1 MKRLYIILCA
11 FFLSLSIGA
20 QTKDA
25 ATVYSEFQQLN
36 NILKT
41 TDAYSEEHQ
50 QAMQK
55 MLQLY
60 PLLQYHAA
68 SYSQNGSSG
77 NALVFAQAYV
87 DMAMMPEF
95 LDMHLEKSENYP
107 TLVYFVASNY
117 YNRKDYASAARYM
130 ERYIELGEQ
139 KNRKNVFLYLAQAQ
153 SKLGQVEKE
162 LNTLNTA
169 LIEYPTDQ
177 NLLAMSINTRMENGW
192 YEDALQYVNM
202 SLQVRPG
209 DSKLTSLKGQCLEG
223 TGQYEQAANI
233 YAVLSGQQKTLNN
246 YKHYALNLFNCAVS
260 LNTIAPERSI
270 EYFQRAIPI
279 LQQVVANDPTSIQY
293 TTSLALAYLYT
304 DQYEELNAT
313 NSRLMAMGAPT
324 VSGGQAPSDMAL
336 MTSELKRSSSSMPA
350 LAANS
355 PDNSAP
361 AAPVSQPKPEQQMP
375 KTKTGIDFTLYA
387 QNYIEK
393 EINQWQQKDPFE
405 TIDEYTQRVTEETRN
420 DKVRE
425 LMSEAKQEY
434 LAKYQ
439 KQVRRS
445 DFSLQPYDAENG
457 VFLINSKYGDI
468 ILPVAREDNEARQF
482 ASNWMSVRIEN
493 PVLDIAGDELIIR
506 SMDFVAPNGKAY
518 RYSDQDEAKYTQA
531 DIKLQFNEIDYAG
544 LGSASNGGGR
554 QKVNVQKQK
563 VTVGESD
570 IDVGIPE
577 TKNVR
582 SKTFAFII
590 GNENYQAVTSVPFAL
605 NDAHSMKDY
614 FHKTLGIPDAN
625 IRLYEDATFGKILGC
640 VRDIKSI
647 ASAYNGDID
656 IIFYY
661 AGHGIPDEKS
671 KSAFLLPVDAD
682 GTQTDACYSIGRLYT
697 ELGQLGAKSV
707 LVMMDACF
715 SGSQRGEGMIASA
728 RGVALKVKPD
738 EPQGKMVTLSAATGE
753 ETAYPY
759 EEKQH
764 GMFSYFVM
772 KHLQETKGKTT
783 LGALADYVMTQV
795 RQQSV
800 VINHKSQTPTV
811 NASSEA
817 SDWRKWNMNK

>member
-1 MKRLYIILCA
+1 MCA
-11 FFLSLSIGA
+11 FLLSLSVGA
-20 QTKDA
+20 QTTIDNA
-25 ATVYSEFQQLN
+25 AAIYSEFQQQN
-36 NILKT
+36 DILHS
-41 TDAYSEEHQ
+41 AEPYSVEYQ
-50 QAMQK
+50 QAVQR
-55 MLQLY
+55 MLQLHPMLY
-60 PLLQYHAA
+60 SLAA
-68 SYSQNGSSG
+68 KYSQTG
-77 NALVFAQAYV
+77 NISNAITFARAYV
-87 DMAMMPEF
+87 DMAMMPQFRE
-95 LDMHLEKSENYP
+95 MHLEKTTSYP
-107 TLVYFVASNY
+107 KMVYFIA
-117 YNRKDYASAARYM
+117 YNSYNMKEYILAARYM
-130 ERYIELGEQ
+130 ELYIECGEQ
-139 KNRKNVFLYLAQAQ
+139 TYRKSVFDFLARTQAL
-153 SKLGQVEKE
+153 LGQNEKQ
-162 LNTLNTA
+162 LATLNKA
-169 LIEYPTDQ
+169 LVEYPTEL
-177 NLLAMSINTRMENGW
+177 NFMRTAVNTCMEKGW
-192 YEDALQYVNM
+192 YEDALQYVNIAI
-202 SLQVRPG
+202 QARPG
-209 DSKLTSLKGQCLEG
+209 DNSLIALRGQCLEG
-223 TGQYEQAANI
+223 LRQYEQAANL
-233 YAVLSGQQKTLNN
+233 YAVLAGQMKTLNI

-260 LNTIAPERSI
+260 YNAISQERSA

-279 LQQVVANDPTSIQY
+279 LKQVVANDPTAVPYI
-293 TTSLALAYLYT
+293 TSLALAYLYT
-304 DQYEELNAT
+304 DQYDELNAT
-313 NSRLMAMGAPT
+313 NSRLLAMGAPT
-324 VSGGQAPSDMAL
+324 VNSGQVGTDITLMSSDLQRPLSAK
-336 MTSELKRSSSSMPA
+336 TAIADNNPVA
-350 LAANS
+350 VS
-355 PDNSAP
+355 PDAS
-361 AAPVSQPKPEQQMP
+361 VSQPMPES
-375 KTKTGIDFTLYA
+375 KKRSKTGIEFSLFA
-387 QNYIEK
+387 KNYVEK

-405 TIDEYTQRVTEETRN
+405 TIEEYTQRVNEDTHNE
-420 DKVRE
+420 KVRE
-425 LMSEAKQEY
+425 LMNEAKHDY

-439 KQVRRS
+439 KQIRRS
-445 DFSLQPYDAENG
+445 DFSLQPYDAENK

-468 ILPVAREDNEARQF
+468 ILPVAREDNQARQF
-482 ASNWMSVRIEN
+482 ASDWMSVRIEN
-493 PVLDIAGDELIIR
+493 SVLDIAGDELVIR
-506 SMDFVAPNGKAY
+506 SMDFVTPQGRIY
-518 RYSDQDEAKYTQA
+518 HYSDQDEAKYTQA
-531 DIKLQFNEIDYAG
+531 EIQLQFNEIDYAR

-554 QKVNVQKQK
+554 QKVSVQKQK

-605 NDAHSMKDY
+605 NDARSMKDY
-614 FHKTLGIPDAN
+614 FHKTLGIPDGN
-625 IRLYEDATFGKILGC
+625 ISLYEDATFGTILSCVNNIKKI
-640 VRDIKSI
+640 
-647 ASAYNGDID
+647 AEAYNSDID

-715 SGSQRGEGMIASA
+715 SGSQRGDGMIASA

-817 SDWRKWNMNK
+817 SDWRRWNMNK

>member
-1 MKRLYIILCA
+1 MKRLYVILCT
-11 FFLSLSIGA
+11 FFLLLSIRA

-41 TDAYSEEHQ
+41 ADVYSEEHQ
-50 QAMQK
+50 MAMRQ
-55 MLQLY
+55 MLQLH

-68 SYSQNGSSG
+68 NYSQNGSSG

-95 LDMHLEKSENYP
+95 QDMHLEKSENYP
-107 TLVYFVASNY
+107 TMVYFVASNY
-117 YNRKDYASAARYM
+117 YNRKEYAIAARYM
-130 ERYIELGEQ
+130 EYYIETGEQ

-153 SKLGQVEKE
+153 SRLGQVEKE
-162 LNTLNTA
+162 LNTLNSA
-169 LIEYPTDQ
+169 LSEYPTDQ

-192 YEDALQYVNM
+192 YEDALQYVNI
-202 SLQVRPG
+202 SLQDRPDDG
-209 DSKLTSLKGQCLEG
+209 KLTSLKAQCLEG
-223 TGQYEQAANI
+223 MGQYEQAANI
-233 YAVLSGQQKTLNN
+233 YAVLSGKQKTLGN

-260 LNTIAPERSI
+260 LNAIAPERST

-279 LQQVVANDPTSIQY
+279 LKQVVANDPTSIQY

-304 DQYEELNAT
+304 DQYDELNAT
-313 NSRLMAMGAPT
+313 NSRLVAMGAPT
-324 VSGGQAPSDMAL
+324 VSGGQAPTDMAL
-336 MTSELKRSSSSMPA
+336 MTSDLKRPTSSKPA
-350 LAANS
+350 VA
-355 PDNSAP
+355 DNTPATPEP
-361 AAPVSQPKPEQQMP
+361 AAPVTHPKPEQMP
-375 KTKTGIDFTLYA
+375 KTKTGIDFTLFA

-420 DKVRE
+420 EKVKE
-425 LMSEAKQEY
+425 LMSVAKQEY

-468 ILPVAREDNEARQF
+468 ILPVARENNEARQF

-506 SMDFVAPNGKAY
+506 SMNFVAPNGKAY
-518 RYSDQDEAKYTQA
+518 SYSDKDEAKYTQA
-531 DIKLQFNEIDYAG
+531 DIKLQFNDIDYAG
-544 LGSASNGGGR
+544 LGNVTNGEGR

-563 VTVGESD
+563 VIVGESD

-605 NDAHSMKDY
+605 NDARSMKDY
-614 FHKTLGIPDAN
+614 FHKTLGIPDNN

-715 SGSQRGEGMIASA
+715 SGSQRGDGMIASA

-772 KHLQETKGKTT
+772 KHLQNTKGKTT

-811 NASSEA
+811 NASSDA
-817 SDWRKWNMNK
+817 SDWRRWNMNK

>member
-1 MKRLYIILCA
+1 MKRLYVILCT
-11 FFLSLSIGA
+11 FFLLLSIRA

-41 TDAYSEEHQ
+41 ADVYSEEHQ
-50 QAMQK
+50 MAMRQ
-55 MLQLY
+55 MLQLH

-68 SYSQNGSSG
+68 NYSQNGSSG

-95 LDMHLEKSENYP
+95 QDMHLEKSENYP
-107 TLVYFVASNY
+107 TMVYFVASNY
-117 YNRKDYASAARYM
+117 YNRKEYAIAARYM
-130 ERYIELGEQ
+130 EYYIETGEQ

-153 SKLGQVEKE
+153 SRLGQVEKE
-162 LNTLNTA
+162 LNTLNSA
-169 LIEYPTDQ
+169 LSEYPTDQ

-192 YEDALQYVNM
+192 YEDALQYVNI
-202 SLQVRPG
+202 SLQDRPDDG
-209 DSKLTSLKGQCLEG
+209 KLTSLKAQCLEG
-223 TGQYEQAANI
+223 MGQYEQAANI
-233 YAVLSGQQKTLNN
+233 YAVLSGKQKTLGN

-260 LNTIAPERSI
+260 LNAIAPERST

-279 LQQVVANDPTSIQY
+279 LKQVVANDPTSIQY

-313 NSRLMAMGAPT
+313 NSRLVAMGAPT
-324 VSGGQAPSDMAL
+324 VSGGQAPTDMAL
-336 MTSELKRSSSSMPA
+336 MTSDLKRPTSSKPA
-350 LAANS
+350 VA
-355 PDNSAP
+355 DNTPATPEP
-361 AAPVSQPKPEQQMP
+361 AAPVTHPKPEQMP
-375 KTKTGIDFTLYA
+375 KTKTGIDFTLFA

-420 DKVRE
+420 EKVKE
-425 LMSEAKQEY
+425 LMSVAKQEY

-468 ILPVAREDNEARQF
+468 ILPVARENNEARQF

-506 SMDFVAPNGKAY
+506 SMNFVAPNGKAY
-518 RYSDQDEAKYTQA
+518 SYSDKDEAKYTQA
-531 DIKLQFNEIDYAG
+531 DIKLQFNDIDYAG
-544 LGSASNGGGR
+544 LGNVTNGEGR

-563 VTVGESD
+563 VIVGESD

-605 NDAHSMKDY
+605 NDARSMKDY
-614 FHKTLGIPDAN
+614 FHKTLGIPDNN

-715 SGSQRGEGMIASA
+715 SGSQRGDGMIASA

-772 KHLQETKGKTT
+772 KHLQNTKGKTT

-811 NASSEA
+811 NASSDA
-817 SDWRKWNMNK
+817 SDWRRWNMNK

>member
-1 MKRLYIILCA
+1 MKRLYVILCT
-11 FFLSLSIGA
+11 FFLLLSIRA

-41 TDAYSEEHQ
+41 ADVYSEEHQ
-50 QAMQK
+50 MAMRQ
-55 MLQLY
+55 MLQLH

-68 SYSQNGSSG
+68 NYSQNGSSG

-95 LDMHLEKSENYP
+95 QDMHLEKSENYP
-107 TLVYFVASNY
+107 TMVYFVASNY
-117 YNRKDYASAARYM
+117 YNRKEYAIAARYM
-130 ERYIELGEQ
+130 EYYIETGEQ

-153 SKLGQVEKE
+153 SRLGQVEKE
-162 LNTLNTA
+162 LNTLNSA
-169 LIEYPTDQ
+169 LSEYPTDQ

-192 YEDALQYVNM
+192 YEDALQYVNI
-202 SLQVRPG
+202 SLQDRPDDG
-209 DSKLTSLKGQCLEG
+209 KLTSLKAQCLEG
-223 TGQYEQAANI
+223 MGQYEQAANI
-233 YAVLSGQQKTLNN
+233 YAVLSGKQKTLGN

-260 LNTIAPERSI
+260 LNAIAPERST

-279 LQQVVANDPTSIQY
+279 LKQVVANDPTSIQY

-304 DQYEELNAT
+304 DQYDELNAT
-313 NSRLMAMGAPT
+313 NSRLVAMGAPT
-324 VSGGQAPSDMAL
+324 VSGGQAPTDMAL
-336 MTSELKRSSSSMPA
+336 MTSDLKRPTSSKPA
-350 LAANS
+350 VA
-355 PDNSAP
+355 DNTPATPEP
-361 AAPVSQPKPEQQMP
+361 AAPVTHPKPEQMP
-375 KTKTGIDFTLYA
+375 KTKTGIDFTLFA

-420 DKVRE
+420 EKVKE
-425 LMSEAKQEY
+425 LMSVAKQEY

-468 ILPVAREDNEARQF
+468 ILPVARENNEARQF

-506 SMDFVAPNGKAY
+506 SMNFVAPNGKAY
-518 RYSDQDEAKYTQA
+518 SYSDKDEAKYTQA
-531 DIKLQFNEIDYAG
+531 DIKLQFNDIDYAG
-544 LGSASNGGGR
+544 LGNVTNGEGR

-563 VTVGESD
+563 VIVGESD

-605 NDAHSMKDY
+605 NDARSMKDY
-614 FHKTLGIPDAN
+614 FHKTLGIPDNN

-671 KSAFLLPVDAD
+671 KSAFLLPIDAD

-715 SGSQRGEGMIASA
+715 SGSQRGDGMIASA

-772 KHLQETKGKTT
+772 KHLQNTKGKTT

-811 NASSEA
+811 NASSDA
-817 SDWRKWNMNK
+817 SDWRRWNMNK

>member
-1 MKRLYIILCA
+1 MQRFYIILCA
-11 FFLSLSIGA
+11 FFLSLSAGA

-36 NILKT
+36 TILKT

-50 QAMQK
+50 LAMQK

-68 SYSQNGSSG
+68 NFSQSGSSG

-153 SKLGQVEKE
+153 SKIGQVEKE

-192 YEDALQYVNM
+192 YEDALPYIDR
-202 SLQVRPG
+202 SLQARPG
-209 DSKLTSLKGQCLEG
+209 DSRLASLKGQCLEG
-223 TGQYEQAANI
+223 MGQYEQAANI
-233 YAVLSGQQKTLNN
+233 YALLSGQQKTLNN

-260 LNTIAPERSI
+260 LNAIAPERSI

-279 LQQVVANDPTSIQY
+279 LTQVVANDPTSIQY

-336 MTSELKRSSSSMPA
+336 MTSDLKRPSSSMPA
-350 LAANS
+350 IAANK
-355 PDNSAP
+355 PATPNP
-361 AAPVSQPKPEQQMP
+361 AAPVSQPKPEQMP

-531 DIKLQFNEIDYAG
+531 DIKLQFNDIDYAS
-544 LGSASNGGGR
+544 LGGSSNGGSR

-582 SKTFAFII
+582 NKTFAFII

-605 NDAHSMKDY
+605 NDARSMKDY
-614 FHKTLGIPDAN
+614 FHKTLGIPDGN
-625 IRLYEDATFGKILGC
+625 ILLYEDATFGKILGC
-640 VRDIKSI
+640 VRDIKKI
-647 ASAYNGDID
+647 AEAYNSDID

-728 RGVALKVKPD
+728 RGVALKVKQD

>member
-1 MKRLYIILCA
+1 MKRLLFTLCV
-11 FFLSLSIGA
+11 FFLSFPIGA

-36 NILKT
+36 TILKT
-41 TDAYSEEHQ
+41 TDVYSEEHQ
-50 QAMQK
+50 MAVQR

-60 PLLQYHAA
+60 PMLQHHAA
-68 SYSQNGSSG
+68 SFSQKG
-77 NALVFAQAYV
+77 NSNNAVVFAKAYV
-87 DMAMMPEF
+87 DMALMPEF
-95 LDMHLEKSENYP
+95 QDMHLEKSESYP
-107 TLVYFVASNY
+107 TMVYFVASNY
-117 YNRKDYASAARYM
+117 YNRKEYALAERYM
-130 ERYIELGEQ
+130 ERYIECGEQ
-139 KNRKNVFLYLAQAQ
+139 KNRKNVFLFLAQTQA
-153 SKLGQVEKE
+153 KLGQIEKE
-162 LNTLNTA
+162 LNTLSAA
-169 LIEYPTDQ
+169 LVEYPTDQ
-177 NLLAMSINTRMENGW
+177 NMLALSINTRMENGW
-192 YEDALQYVNM
+192 YEDALQYVNLA
-202 SLQVRPG
+202 LQARPG
-209 DSKLTSLKGQCLEG
+209 DSKLASLKGQCLEG
-223 TGQYEQAANI
+223 MGQYEQAANI
-233 YAVLSGQQKTLNN
+233 YAVLAGQQKTLNI

-260 LNTIAPERSI
+260 LNTIAPERSTD
-270 EYFQRAIPI
+270 YFQRAIPI
-279 LQQVVANDPTSIQY
+279 LKQVVVSDPTSVQY

-304 DQYEELNAT
+304 DQYEELSAING
-313 NSRLMAMGAPT
+313 RLRAMGAAE
-324 VSGGQAPSDMAL
+324 VSGGQVGADIAL
-336 MTSELKRSSSSMPA
+336 MSSDLQRPSSARPA
-350 LAANS
+350 VAANTLPVS
-355 PDNSAP
+355 TSV
-361 AAPVSQPKPEQQMP
+361 APVSQPKQEQKP
-375 KTKTGIDFTLYA
+375 KSKTGIDFTLYA

-420 DKVRE
+420 EKVNI
-425 LMSEAKQEY
+425 LMNEAKQEY

-439 KQVRRS
+439 KQIRRS

-531 DIKLQFNEIDYAG
+531 DIQLQFNDIDYAG
-544 LGSASNGGGR
+544 LGSASNGAGR
-554 QKVNVQKQK
+554 QKVSVQKQK

-605 NDAHSMKDY
+605 NDARSMQKY
-614 FHKTLGIPDAN
+614 FNKTLGIPDDN

-647 ASAYNGDID
+647 ANAYNGDID

-671 KSAFLLPVDAD
+671 KSAYLLPVDAD

-715 SGSQRGEGMIASA
+715 SGSQRGDGMIASA

-811 NASSEA
+811 SASSEA
-817 SDWRKWNMNK
+817 SEWRRWNMNK

>member
-1 MKRLYIILCA
+1 MKRLYVILCT
-11 FFLSLSIGA
+11 FFLLLSIRA

-41 TDAYSEEHQ
+41 ADVYSEEHQ
-50 QAMQK
+50 MAMRQ
-55 MLQLY
+55 MLQLH

-68 SYSQNGSSG
+68 NYSQNGSSG

-95 LDMHLEKSENYP
+95 QDMHLEKSENYP
-107 TLVYFVASNY
+107 TMVYFVASNY
-117 YNRKDYASAARYM
+117 YNRKEYAIAARYM
-130 ERYIELGEQ
+130 EYYIETGEQ

-153 SKLGQVEKE
+153 SRLGQVEKE
-162 LNTLNTA
+162 LNTLNSA
-169 LIEYPTDQ
+169 LSEYPTDQ

-192 YEDALQYVNM
+192 YEDALQYVNI
-202 SLQVRPG
+202 SLQDRPDDG
-209 DSKLTSLKGQCLEG
+209 KLTSLKAQCLEG
-223 TGQYEQAANI
+223 MGQYEQAANI
-233 YAVLSGQQKTLNN
+233 YAVLSGKQKTLGN

-260 LNTIAPERSI
+260 LNAIAPERST

-279 LQQVVANDPTSIQY
+279 LKQVVANDPTSIQY

-304 DQYEELNAT
+304 DQYDELNAT
-313 NSRLMAMGAPT
+313 NSRLVAMGAPT
-324 VSGGQAPSDMAL
+324 VSGGQAPTDMAL
-336 MTSELKRSSSSMPA
+336 MTSDLKRPTSSKPA
-350 LAANS
+350 VA
-355 PDNSAP
+355 DNTPATPEP
-361 AAPVSQPKPEQQMP
+361 AAPVTHPKPEQMP
-375 KTKTGIDFTLYA
+375 KTKTGIDFTLFA

-420 DKVRE
+420 EKVKE
-425 LMSEAKQEY
+425 LMSVAKQEY

-468 ILPVAREDNEARQF
+468 ILPVARENNEARQF

-506 SMDFVAPNGKAY
+506 SMNFVAPNGKAY
-518 RYSDQDEAKYTQA
+518 SYSDKDEAKYTQA
-531 DIKLQFNEIDYAG
+531 DIKLQFNDIDYAG
-544 LGSASNGGGR
+544 LGNVTNGEGR

-563 VTVGESD
+563 VIVGESD

-605 NDAHSMKDY
+605 NDARSMKDY
-614 FHKTLGIPDAN
+614 FHKTLGIPDNN

-671 KSAFLLPVDAD
+671 KSAFLLPIDAD

-715 SGSQRGEGMIASA
+715 SGSQRGDGMIASA

-764 GMFSYFVM
+764 GMFSYYVM
-772 KHLQETKGKTT
+772 KHLQNTKGKTT

-811 NASSEA
+811 NASSDA
-817 SDWRKWNMNK
+817 SDWRRWNMNK